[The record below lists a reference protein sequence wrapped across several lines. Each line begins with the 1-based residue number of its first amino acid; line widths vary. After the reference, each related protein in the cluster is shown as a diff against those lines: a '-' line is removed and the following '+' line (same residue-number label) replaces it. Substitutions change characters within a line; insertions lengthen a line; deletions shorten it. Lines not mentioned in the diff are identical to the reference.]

1 MRSTRFLRIPVD
13 ERIAGRLMAAAIAL
27 TAAPVRAQPAMAGED
42 LAQQDYERGRK
53 AFYGSNWPSAR
64 EAFTSANRHR
74 EQPHPQIN
82 FLIGVCDYK
91 AMRYPLSALELDAV
105 GPVEPSPADAE
116 RWVERRAVYLNNLR
130 EVLRPVTVVL
140 PREAKD
146 VALAGE
152 DLCQAPRFLEESFNL
167 ASAHGS
173 PHASRVHLLGGS
185 GLGGSDVCQRPPL
198 PAAGQA
204 VVLWT
209 AAGKHVLVVH
219 GRREGPDATITR
231 PFETSSSDQQVVLN
245 LKGEPA
251 TLTVLSSVIGA
262 KVTIDGKL
270 VGRIGHDDAQGG
282 EGRFSIQL
290 PANAYTV
297 EVDDFWRVADR
308 KRVVLIP
315 STNESVALHPTQWVV
330 WTVAAVAVAGL
341 AGTWLLRPRPVNTG
355 TLDWTVHR

>member
-1 MRSTRFLRIPVD
+1 MRSTRSCPIPVH
-13 ERIAGRLMAAAIAL
+13 ERITGCLLAAAIAL
-27 TAAPVRAQPAMAGED
+27 TAAPVRAQPAAAGD
-42 LAQQDYERGRK
+42 DPAQQDYERGRK

-64 EAFTSANRHR
+64 EAFASANRR
-74 EQPHPQIN
+74 RGQPHPQIT

-105 GPVEPSPADAE
+105 GPVEPSPDNAE

-140 PREAKD
+140 PGEAKD

-152 DLCQAPRFLEESFNL
+152 DLCQAPRFLEEAFNL
-167 ASAHGS
+167 AGGHGT
-173 PHASRVHLLGGS
+173 HASRVHVVGGS
-185 GLGGSDVCQRPPL
+185 GLAGSDVCKRAPL
-198 PAAGQA
+198 PTAGQA

-231 PFETSSSDQQVVLN
+231 PFETSSSDDQVVLN

-270 VGRIGHDDAQGG
+270 VGRIGRDDAQGG

-315 STNESVALHPTQWVV
+315 STKESVALHPTQWVV